1 MLLLLTER
9 RQRSAGGVVAAAA
22 TYAPAVNVSVTVR
35 GGRSFVVIAVG
46 LYGHG
51 LGAEHAALQA
61 REGGDPDRK
70 CVVIRNVAVL
80 RNVEVG
86 PQKVVDEGAVFR
98 NGIRNGKIWDSGGMH
113 TAEEDTGLAK
123 SRRTNAW
130 DQGAA

>member
-1 MLLLLTER
+1 MLLLLAER
-9 RQRSAGGVVAAAA
+9 RQRSAGGEVAATASA
-22 TYAPAVNVSVTVR
+22 TVNVSVTVR

-86 PQKVVDEGAVFR
+86 PQKVVDKGAAFR
-98 NGIRNGKIWDSGGMH
+98 NGKVSPMEWEN
-113 TAEEDTGLAK
+113 TGLGRDAHC
-123 SRRTNAW
+123 
-130 DQGAA
+130 

>member
-86 PQKVVDEGAVFR
+86 PQKVVDKGAAFR
-98 NGIRNGKIWDSGGMH
+98 NGKVSPMEWEN
-113 TAEEDTGLAK
+113 TGLGRDAHC
-123 SRRTNAW
+123 
-130 DQGAA
+130 